1 MNTKNLFAY
10 VLSGLVLIITVMALL
25 GIWDI
30 IDWNYLR
37 QYFGK
42 TIQSLI
48 VIVISAVVIY
58 LIQSLLF
65 KKETSDNFKEE
76 KSKF

>member
-1 MNTKNLFAY
+1 MSARNLFAY
-10 VLSGLVLIITVMALL
+10 TLSGMVLAITIMSLL
-25 GIWDI
+25 AIWNV
-30 IDWNYLR
+30 IDWQYLQ

-48 VIVISAVVIY
+48 VVVLSAVVIY

-65 KKETSDNFKEE
+65 KQETKKESEKTS
-76 KSKF
+76 S

>member
-1 MNTKNLFAY
+1 
-10 VLSGLVLIITVMALL
+10 MALL

-30 IDWNYLR
+30 INWDYLR

-65 KKETSDNFKEE
+65 KKETSDSYREE
-76 KSKF
+76 KSKL

>member
-10 VLSGLVLIITVMALL
+10 VLSALVLIITIMALL
-25 GIWDI
+25 GVWDV
-30 IDWNYLR
+30 IDWGYLR
-37 QYFGK
+37 QYLGK

-48 VIVISAVVIY
+48 IIVISAVAIY

-65 KKETSDNFKEE
+65 KKESANHEDE
-76 KSKF
+76 KSRYR

>member
-1 MNTKNLFAY
+1 MNTRNLFAY
-10 VLSGLVLIITVMALL
+10 VLSALVLIITIMALL

-48 VIVISAVVIY
+48 IIVISAVVIY

-65 KKETSDNFKEE
+65 KKEANTNYGEE
-76 KSKF
+76 KPKL

>member
-1 MNTKNLFAY
+1 MNTRNLFAY
-10 VLSGLVLIITVMALL
+10 VLSALVLIITVMALL
-25 GIWDI
+25 GIWNI

-48 VIVISAVVIY
+48 VIGISAVVIY

-65 KKETSDNFKEE
+65 KKDNSQFKDD
-76 KSKF
+76 KRGF